1 MAGGAAWRCAGS
13 RIKNPDRVEGKPT
26 HFADLGA
33 HVNTRFRCRYGRLV
47 GLTLWY
53 FLNKYNSDVCFFFYL
68 HRRQMRR
75 YLVPRTKAVGQC
87 CDAPD
92 ISVASLLRGGGKK
105 TTSGLAVQN
114 KGNASQLLYQSKAER
129 IDSGREL
136 LEKKNNGMVVF

>member
-1 MAGGAAWRCAGS
+1 
-13 RIKNPDRVEGKPT
+13 
-26 HFADLGA
+26 
-33 HVNTRFRCRYGRLV
+33 
-47 GLTLWY
+47 
-53 FLNKYNSDVCFFFYL
+53 
-68 HRRQMRR
+68 MRR

-114 KGNASQLLYQSKAER
+114 KGHASQLLYQSKAER

-136 LEKKNNGMVVF
+136 LEKNGMVVF